1 LLTYH
6 ALIFDESKAPSEADL
21 KKVDVSEIS
30 LGKFNGWGY
39 YYSISNEVFRKSNPL
54 YFKIDSI
61 YKNNCFRINQNI
73 YDSLK

>member
-1 LLTYH
+1 MCAFRIRQFARKIKVECLLTYH

-54 YFKIDSI
+54 YFKID
-61 YKNNCFRINQNI
+61 K
-73 YDSLK
+73 